1 MSAKTERVEVRVDA
15 ATKARWQEAAGGPRK
30 VSAWITELANSK
42 VNEALLST
50 ELPSIESDAP
60 LPLVIPVIPS
70 LDLTKVERH
79 PLNVGTPSDAATADQ
94 SEPGA
99 VISGSRPDSEG
110 APAKVEAPSPS
121 IIEQE
126 SSAGQCPRWMHHRKG
141 VYCGTCKRVN

>member
-30 VSAWITELANSK
+30 VSAWITELANGASRP
-42 VNEALLST
+42 A
-50 ELPSIESDAP
+50 
-60 LPLVIPVIPS
+60 LPLVTAIIPS
-70 LDLTKVERH
+70 A
-79 PLNVGTPSDAATADQ
+79 PILNVGTPSDAASADQ